1 MVIADPGSRSAPS
14 PPIAT
19 LLSDDP
25 DLFDSLL
32 SWVRGEVPPTGA
44 FDAAV
49 AAATIEKGREVI
61 RKIKAEVD
69 PTGAGMAE
77 ETAATMTSS
86 GRRGGGDSGGRGA
99 GTASPAET
107 VSSSTRRVMDASVA
121 TAVAA
126 AATSELRVHAT
137 GLLSAAMYSRALI
150 NSTVEKGFV
159 VDLVGRLRQGPV
171 ADHLRAQ
178 ASRGRTQQGAN
189 SPLPTGTSTA
199 ADAVVAGKENRAAD
213 TPATASSGNGE
224 RAADSSGAREAPSES
239 ESEWGW
245 GRWSSMSATEA
256 EHVVGCV
263 STMGTYQE
271 VGGVEVLE

>member
-1 MVIADPGSRSAPS
+1 M
-14 PPIAT
+14 
-19 LLSDDP
+19 
-25 DLFDSLL
+25 
-32 SWVRGEVPPTGA
+32 PPTGA
-44 FDAAV
+44 FDVAV
-49 AAATIEKGREVI
+49 AAATIKKGRETI
-61 RKIKAEVD
+61 RKIRAEVD
-69 PTGAGMAE
+69 PTGAGLAE

-86 GRRGGGDSGGRGA
+86 VKRGGGDSGDRDA
-99 GTASPAET
+99 ATASAAET
-107 VSSSTRRVMDASVA
+107 VSSTTRRVMDASVM

-171 ADHLRAQ
+171 ANHLRAQ

-189 SPLPTGTSTA
+189 TPLPTGSSTA
-199 ADAVVAGKENRAAD
+199 VNAVVAEKENRVAD
-213 TPATASSGNGE
+213 TPATASDGNDRG
-224 RAADSSGAREAPSES
+224 AADSSGAREAPPES
-239 ESEWGW
+239 ESEWGC
-245 GRWSSMSATEA
+245 GRWSSMGAAEA

-271 VGGVEVLE
+271 VGGVGALD